1 MILKWSRIMKKIY
14 RVGNE
19 YFEKKSDAKTYRN
32 KLEGYTPT
40 LDKDGKYP
48 EHKWKYEVK
57 RGPDHWK
64 GASK

>member
-1 MILKWSRIMKKIY
+1 MKKIY

>member
-1 MILKWSRIMKKIY
+1 MLKLY

-19 YFEKKSDAKTYRN
+19 YFEKKSDAKAYRN

-40 LDKDGKYP
+40 PDKDGKYP
-48 EHKWKYEVK
+48 DHKWKYEVK

>member
-1 MILKWSRIMKKIY
+1 MKKIY

-19 YFEKKSDAKTYRN
+19 YFEKKSEAKTYRN

-40 LDKDGKYP
+40 LDEDGKYP

>member
-1 MILKWSRIMKKIY
+1 MKKIY

-19 YFEKKSDAKTYRN
+19 YFEKKSEAKAYRN